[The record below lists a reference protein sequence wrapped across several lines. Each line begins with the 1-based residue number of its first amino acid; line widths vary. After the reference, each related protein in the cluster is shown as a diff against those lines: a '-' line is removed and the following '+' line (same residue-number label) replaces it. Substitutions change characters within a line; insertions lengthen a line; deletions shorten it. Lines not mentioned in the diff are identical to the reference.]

1 MRGILILLVYAVLIT
16 SIATILLRGVPDRH
30 NPLAPLDLAA
40 PPGLATPMQLSR
52 LRSDREACFIALD
65 AAGVDYTPL
74 EDSEPGARCPLIDAL
89 TLDRSLTP
97 YSSTLSMTCSQTAAL
112 HMWERHVVRPAAE
125 EIFGSQLVR
134 IDTYGSF
141 ACRNIAGS
149 RRLSQHA
156 FGNAV
161 DIAGFRLED
170 GRIITVLAHWETDG
184 PKGDFLTRVHEG
196 ACDLFSI
203 TLGPDYNAAHADHFH
218 LDMGRGRLC
227 R

>member
-1 MRGILILLVYAVLIT
+1 MRGIIIVLVYAVLLT

-40 PPGLATPMQLSR
+40 APGFATPMQLSR
-52 LRSDREACFIALD
+52 LRGDREACFIALD
-65 AAGVDYTPL
+65 EAGVDYTPL

-97 YSSTLSMTCSQTAAL
+97 YSATLSMTCHQTAAL
-112 HMWERHVVRPAAE
+112 HMWERHVVRPAAL
-125 EIFGSQLVR
+125 EIFGSELAR

-141 ACRNIAGS
+141 SCRNIAGS

-170 GRIITVLAHWETDG
+170 GRIITVLGDWEADG
-184 PKGDFLTRVHEG
+184 DKGDFLTRIHEG